1 MSCHGLCHRCP
12 CTDDLIGDMERS
24 LSSMINGLE
33 RYLEDNGIPKSKTIY
48 DYFPNLKL
56 AKATLSKSRIPRT
69 F

>member
-33 RYLEDNGIPKSKTIY
+33 RYLDSICPHSGQ
-48 DYFPNLKL
+48 FALKAWGSL
-56 AKATLSKSRIPRT
+56 FT
-69 F
+69 FCPGPPEWGFLF